1 VRRVAKLLL
10 AEDEEVLR
18 MLVVD
23 TLEDEGYEIDEAFD
37 GLEAFNLLCENAYD
51 LIILDFMMPVMT
63 GLEVIEKMRAMPSK
77 QDVKVMMLSAKNQ
90 QSDQEQVLNAGANYF
105 MSKPFSP
112 LELVKRVEEILSEGK

>member
-1 VRRVAKLLL
+1 MAKLLL

-18 MLVVD
+18 MLIVD
-23 TLEDEGYEIDEAFD
+23 TLEDEGYEIDEACD
-37 GLEAFNLLCENAYD
+37 GQEAYEFICEKEYD

-63 GLEVIEKMRAMPSK
+63 GLEVIEKIRVIPSK

-105 MSKPFSP
+105 ISKPFSP